1 MSQDSKFLLLGF
13 PALGGGVH
21 PLQFNLRKGLEFSI
35 KNLTSSM
42 SLGHR
47 EPHSVWQEEEEAPG
61 DDNQKKA
68 KHLEPKICVSDQI
81 LN

>member
-42 SLGHR
+42 CLGIENPTVSGR
-47 EPHSVWQEEEEAPG
+47 KRKRLPVTIIKRKQSTW
-61 DDNQKKA
+61 N
-68 KHLEPKICVSDQI
+68 LEDLCKSG